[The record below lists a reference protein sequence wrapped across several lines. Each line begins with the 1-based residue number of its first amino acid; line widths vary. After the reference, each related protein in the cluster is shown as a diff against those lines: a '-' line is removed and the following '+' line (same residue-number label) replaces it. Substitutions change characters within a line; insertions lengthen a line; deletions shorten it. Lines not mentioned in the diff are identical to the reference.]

1 MPTACAASGFSPQAS
16 TRSPALVLNRN
27 QCVSGTSRNA
37 TGSRTFIP
45 RPMVG
50 RRSTGGELPACP
62 QVCSV
67 RNDVSP
73 SPSRTIAVPATIW
86 SALSVTVQKA
96 KTRPPTA
103 PATMAT
109 TRPMIGLLKNQVP
122 ATAANAPIS
131 MNPSSAI
138 LVIPERSERSP
149 PIAAKTSGAAERSVA
164 VSSATEK
171 NESNSSRVRLLPSNR
186 TRRRRR
192 LNQRIAGVLRRA
204 VACHATRS
212 GCQPLC
218 LAELLHHRQRRYG
231 QDDECKEDIDD
242 IPRDASRVLHLR
254 RPGGQRSEEQPG
266 QDDAERGVAPDEANR
281 DRGETDPEG
290 DVVVATLQTKR
301 VNRAAEAGE
310 QSTEEHGQRDR
321 PPPGDS
327 RERGGA
333 GAQPDG
339 ADLVAEDG
347 AIEQEPDDNRRCE
360 GNQYAGMQPGSFDEA
375 R

>member
-1 MPTACAASGFSPQAS
+1 M
-16 TRSPALVLNRN
+16 
-27 QCVSGTSRNA
+27 
-37 TGSRTFIP
+37 
-45 RPMVG
+45 
-50 RRSTGGELPACP
+50 
-62 QVCSV
+62 
-67 RNDVSP
+67 
-73 SPSRTIAVPATIW
+73 
-86 SALSVTVQKA
+86 
-96 KTRPPTA
+96 RPPTA
-103 PATMAT
+103 PTAIATI
-109 TRPMIGLLKNQVP
+109 RPIIGLLKNQVP

-138 LVIPERSERSP
+138 LVIPDRSERSP
-149 PIAAKTSGAAERSVA
+149 PIAAKMSGAAERSVA

-171 NESNSSRVRLLPSNR
+171 NESSSSRVRLLPSNR
-186 TRRRRR
+186 TRRRR

-218 LAELLHHRQRRYG
+218 LAELLRHRQRRYG
-231 QDDECKEDIDD
+231 QDDEREQDIDD

-310 QSTEEHGQRDR
+310 QSTEEHRQRDR
-321 PPPGDS
+321 PPPADAG
-327 RERGGA
+327 ERGRA

-339 ADLVAEDG
+339 ANLVAEDG
-347 AIEQEPDDNRRCE
+347 PVEQEPDD
-360 GNQYAGMQPGSFDEA
+360 A
-375 R
+375 RGRERDQ